1 MEYGLP
7 YKGSKNKLATRIVG
21 ILPQRKHPYD
31 LFCGGCAITHAAM
44 MTKKFQYFHIN
55 DINWMC
61 PTLFRDVLNGKYD
74 NETRWIS
81 REDFFRLKDTDPYV
95 AFVWSFGN
103 NLRDYIYGK
112 DIEPIKKA
120 IHYAMFYSDYS
131 LAADMGHDLTFID
144 DIEDMQ
150 SRYLAIKHYFEAYGD
165 TRMQSFEGGADYA
178 ARTLQQE
185 PSPCSHGGGAKRLQ
199 IGNSRETA
207 TFPVKRPYEM
217 QSHESSRQCA
227 RMSKKNCIHEGG
239 RDGTLGTST
248 SRLQYRE
255 RHHSLP
261 QGWQE
266 ALITSHG
273 DYQDVEIL
281 PDSVIYCDIP
291 YRNTNVYDTEN
302 AFNYKRFYDW
312 ACRQKEPV
320 FISEYSMPED
330 RFEVVA
336 EFCHRSILS
345 ADANNQVIERLF
357 IPKGQKV
364 MGTVQLRLFQEN
376 P

>member
-1 MEYGLP
+1 MQLEHY
-7 YKGSKNKLATRIVG
+7 NR
-21 ILPQRKHPYD
+21 
-31 LFCGGCAITHAAM
+31 
-44 MTKKFQYFHIN
+44 
-55 DINWMC
+55 
-61 PTLFRDVLNGKYD
+61 
-74 NETRWIS
+74 
-81 REDFFRLKDTDPYV
+81 
-95 AFVWSFGN
+95 
-103 NLRDYIYGK
+103 NLR
-112 DIEPIKKA
+112 
-120 IHYAMFYSDYS
+120 
-131 LAADMGHDLTFID
+131 LAVM
-144 DIEDMQ
+144 
-150 SRYLAIKHYFEAYGD
+150 
-165 TRMQSFEGGADYA
+165 
-178 ARTLQQE
+178 
-185 PSPCSHGGGAKRLQ
+185 GGAKRLQ